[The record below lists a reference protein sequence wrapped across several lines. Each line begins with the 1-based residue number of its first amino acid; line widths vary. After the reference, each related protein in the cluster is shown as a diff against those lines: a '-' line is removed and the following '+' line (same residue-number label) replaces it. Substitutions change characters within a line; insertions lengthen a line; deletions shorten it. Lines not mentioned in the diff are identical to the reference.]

1 MTKMT
6 PKERALYDA
15 QADHEAWSLAH
26 EILEPWVQTTKP
38 IGSDELT
45 RVMEGAL
52 SEVEA
57 EIGRTLDVLEAC
69 RKEAGIPTAYLW
81 TLEYLAHSRGFS
93 GAEEVA
99 RRAAEI
105 DPRYTARDLL
115 ESPPGGYGTALDA
128 VLEMDGGEKVRLTQ
142 AFRETFLNPS
152 RLKKEAERDPSAE
165 ILSAVNGNLGESID
179 LLDGVPPEAFG
190 SEDDYFK
197 AKGAIAEA
205 GQLVARAQQ
214 RLAERSRPAV

>member
-1 MTKMT
+1 MTEMT

-26 EILEPWVQTTKP
+26 EILEPWVQATRP

-57 EIGRTLDVLEAC
+57 EVNRTLDVLEG
-69 RKEAGIPTAYLW
+69 RREEAGVPTDYLW
-81 TLEYLAHSRGFS
+81 VLVYLARSRGFS

-99 RRAAEI
+99 RRVSEI
-105 DPRYTARDLL
+105 DPRYTVRDLL
-115 ESPPGGYGTALDA
+115 EAPPGGYGTALDA
-128 VLEMDGGEKVRLTQ
+128 VLEMNEHEKKRLTQ
-142 AFRETFLNPS
+142 AFRETFMNPS

-179 LLDGVPPEAFG
+179 LLDEVPPETFG
-190 SEDDYFK
+190 GEDDYYK

-214 RLAERSRPAV
+214 RLADRSRPAG